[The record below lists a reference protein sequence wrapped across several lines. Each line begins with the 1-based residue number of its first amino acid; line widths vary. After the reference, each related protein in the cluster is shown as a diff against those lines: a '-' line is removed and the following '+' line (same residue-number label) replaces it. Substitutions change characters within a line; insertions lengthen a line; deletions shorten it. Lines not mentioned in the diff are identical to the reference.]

1 MDNKQVVKLSK
12 FMSLVLRHKP
22 EVIGLQL
29 DEHGWVS
36 VEELMDKMNQKGK
49 KIDREALN
57 FIVENNSKK
66 RFAFND
72 TLDKIRASQG
82 HSIDINLGYTA
93 QQPPEMLYHG
103 TATRFLDSILQ
114 TGLEKRNRHHVH
126 LTADKSTAT
135 QVGQRHGKVIILEVL
150 AQKMFE
156 DGYQF
161 FVSENGVWLTDNV
174 PTKYILS

>member
-22 EVIGLQL
+22 EVIGLKL

-36 VEELMDKMNQKGK
+36 VEELIDKMNRDGK
-49 KIDREALN
+49 KIDRTALN
-57 FIVENNSKK
+57 FIVQNNSKK

-72 TLDKIRASQG
+72 TFDKIRASQG
-82 HSIDINLGYTA
+82 HSININLGYIA
-93 QQPPEMLYHG
+93 QNPPEMLYHG
-103 TATRFLDSILQ
+103 TATRFLDSIMQ

-126 LTADKSTAT
+126 LTADKTTAT

-150 AQKMFE
+150 AQQMFK

-161 FVSENGVWLTDNV
+161 FVSENGVWLTENV
-174 PTKYILS
+174 PVNYIQK

>member
-1 MDNKQVVKLSK
+1 MCIRDSN
-12 FMSLVLRHKP
+12 
-22 EVIGLQL
+22 E
-29 DEHGWVS
+29 
-36 VEELMDKMNQKGK
+36 
-49 KIDREALN
+49 
-57 FIVENNSKK
+57 
-66 RFAFND
+66 

-82 HSIDINLGYTA
+82 HSIDINLGYTP

-114 TGLEKRNRHHVH
+114 TGLEKRNRHHLH

-135 QVGQRHGKVIILEVL
+135 QVGLRHGKVIILEIL

-156 DGYQF
+156 DGYEF

-174 PTKYILS
+174 PVKYIIS